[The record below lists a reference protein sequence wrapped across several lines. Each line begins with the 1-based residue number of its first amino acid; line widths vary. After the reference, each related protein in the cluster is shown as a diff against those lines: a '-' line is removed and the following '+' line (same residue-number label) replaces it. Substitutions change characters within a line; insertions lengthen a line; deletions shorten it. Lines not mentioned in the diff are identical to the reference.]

1 MMKRLAETRVVHGR
15 GCDTMPTVMTTLPTS
30 MPLLL
35 AFAMAGVLAQSP
47 NRALLQDPDDP
58 EMNRRAPAYSLV
70 TLETSKGRI
79 LLEMRREWSPHGV
92 DRFYNLVRHGYYD
105 EARVFRIR
113 ARRWAQFGVAADPKI
128 ATIWRTRTIPDDKRV
143 VSNTRGTL
151 AYAFKD
157 PNGRTTQMF
166 FNLTDNQAT
175 HDAPADGNP
184 FVPFA
189 RVLEGMEAADAF
201 YAEYGESAGGGIRG
215 GKQDILFKE
224 GNAFF
229 LREFPKLDYIKTA
242 TARAAIESR

>member
-1 MMKRLAETRVVHGR
+1 
-15 GCDTMPTVMTTLPTS
+15 
-30 MPLLL
+30 
-35 AFAMAGVLAQSP
+35 
-47 NRALLQDPDDP
+47 
-58 EMNRRAPAYSLV
+58 
-70 TLETSKGRI
+70 
-79 LLEMRREWSPHGV
+79 MRREWSPHGV
-92 DRFYNLVRHGYYD
+92 DRFYNLVTHGYYD

-113 ARRWAQFGVAADPKI
+113 AKTWAQFGVAADPTI
-128 ATIWRTRTIPDDKRV
+128 STIWRTRNIPDDKRV
-143 VSNTRGTL
+143 LSNARGTL

-166 FNLTDNQAT
+166 FNLMDNQAT

-201 YAEYGESAGGGIRG
+201 YADYGEAAGGGIRG
-215 GKQDILFKE
+215 GKQDILFQE

-242 TARAAIESR
+242 RVVN

>member
-1 MMKRLAETRVVHGR
+1 MMKRLAETRVAFGR
-15 GCDTMPTVMTTLPTS
+15 GCDTMRTAMTMLPKSMLLTL
-30 MPLLL
+30 
-35 AFAMAGVLAQSP
+35 AMAGLLAQSP
-47 NRALLQDPDDP
+47 NRALLEKPDDP
-58 EMNRRAPAYSLV
+58 EMNRRAPDASRV
-70 TLETSKGRI
+70 ELETSKGRI

-113 ARRWAQFGVAADPKI
+113 AKTWAQFGVAADPKI
-128 ATIWRTRTIPDDKRV
+128 STIWRTRNIPDDKRV
-143 VSNTRGTL
+143 LSNARGTL

-157 PNGRTTQMF
+157 ANGRTTQMF
-166 FNLTDNQAT
+166 FNLMDNQAT

-201 YAEYGESAGGGIRG
+201 YADYGETAGGGIRG

-229 LREFPKLDYIKTA
+229 LREFPKLDYIKV
-242 TARAAIESR
+242 ARVVN